1 MNIFSNLDLILIF
14 LYFVTL
20 LGIGIFIFKKNKNK
34 NAEDFLI
41 AERKL
46 GTFSTMATMNASKTG
61 AILMTYVAMTY
72 IWGMSAIWV
81 FVGITMGF
89 LVFLPFALKL
99 KEQSHKQYYT
109 LADYFKHNYGKGAAI
124 FASCISIF
132 LMFGNAIINIIAGT
146 KIFTFFIGWPFWV
159 CSVIMTAIILIYLLL
174 GGFKA
179 VAKTDVLQ
187 YIAITTILVIV
198 SVYIFDGAIIPQSDW
213 SLFAVDIGTII
224 GFFLIGFI
232 FPFASP
238 DLWQRVY
245 AAKDKTALKRG
256 FIASVI
262 VYMITAIFLSLI
274 ALTVKT
280 NFPNID
286 PDLALIHGFKNL
298 LSPGLVGLSIVLLFA
313 AIMSS
318 LDTYIFTGVSS
329 LVQGFS
335 KSEDKEKIVKDI
347 KKVILGFGIIGVI
360 LSILIQNLVI
370 GTFLVNSFVA
380 VLAVM
385 VISTWIKKTIR
396 QRTLIY
402 GFVVGILSTTIFL
415 IMNLLEG
422 EVSPTIMLVG
432 ITGSLLGLSIGGI
445 VSFVKVKN
453 KKVI

>member
-14 LYFVTL
+14 IYFILL

-34 NAEDFLI
+34 NPEDFLI
-41 AERKL
+41 AERNL

-61 AILMTYVAMTY
+61 AILMTFVAMTY
-72 IWGMSAIWV
+72 IWGLSAIWV

-89 LVFLPFALKL
+89 LIFLPFALKL
-99 KEQSHKQYYT
+99 KKQSHQRYYT

-146 KIFTFFIGWPFWV
+146 KIFTFFIGWPFWI
-159 CSVIMTAIILIYLLL
+159 CSIIMTVIILIYLLL

-187 YIAITTILVIV
+187 YLAIVIILTIL
-198 SVYIFDGAIIPQSDW
+198 SVCIFNGAIIPQSDW

-232 FPFASP
+232 YPFASP

-245 AAKDKTALKRG
+245 ATKNKKTLKRG
-256 FIASVI
+256 FIFSVI
-262 VYMITAIFLSLI
+262 IYMATAILLSSI
-274 ALTVKT
+274 ALTVKAS
-280 NFPNID
+280 FPNID

-298 LSPGLVGLSIVLLFA
+298 LSPGLIGVSIVLLFA

-318 LDTYIFTGVSS
+318 LDTYVFTGASA
-329 LVQGFS
+329 LVQDFS
-335 KSEDKEKIVKDI
+335 KSQNKEEFVKNI
-347 KKVILGFGIIGVI
+347 KKIILSFGIIGII

-380 VLAVM
+380 VLSVM
-385 VISTWIKKTIR
+385 VISTWIKKTI
-396 QRTLIY
+396 QQQTLIY
-402 GFVVGILSTTIFL
+402 GFVVGILSTTVFL
-415 IMNLLEG
+415 IINLLQG
-422 EVSPTIMLVG
+422 EVSPTIMIVG
-432 ITGSLLGLSIGGI
+432 ILGSLLGLGIGAI
-445 VSFVKVKN
+445 VSFVKTKFRRF
-453 KKVI
+453 I